1 MVKFKVEDANFN
13 KIYPVGSIYMSINST
28 DPSELF
34 GGEWEQI
41 KDRFLLA
48 CGTTYSLR
56 LLVAVIA
63 CGVPVA
69 VTAPVWISSFPEG
82 YTLLS
87 DRVALVRSTCFVDA
101 SFVSSSVDG
110 VVRLMIT
117 LLIMCLNSNG
127 TEPVRGAIASPP
139 LYVFVAFGAL

>member
-48 CGTTYSLR
+48 CGTTYSNGATGGEATHTLSVNEMPSHRHEENGSMTTGIQSGDYLR
-56 LLVAVIA
+56 VGYGSQTNGQYTNYTGGGQAHNNMPPYLAVY
-63 CGVPVA
+63 CWVR
-69 VTAPVWISSFPEG
+69 TA
-82 YTLLS
+82 
-87 DRVALVRSTCFVDA
+87 
-101 SFVSSSVDG
+101 
-110 VVRLMIT
+110 
-117 LLIMCLNSNG
+117 
-127 TEPVRGAIASPP
+127 
-139 LYVFVAFGAL
+139 

>member
-48 CGTTYSLR
+48 CGTTYSNGATGGEATHTLTTNEMPTHSHSIGKGGALY
-56 LLVAVIA
+56 LLNNSATA
-63 CGVPVA
+63 SGYSN
-69 VTAPVWISSFPEG
+69 VTSIDI
-82 YTLLS
+82 T
-87 DRVALVRSTCFVDA
+87 
-101 SFVSSSVDG
+101 VDG
-110 VVRLMIT
+110 SSIRF
-117 LLIMCLNSNG
+117 
-127 TEPVRGAIASPP
+127 PVRNRAPCVDFPGYFRE
-139 LYVFVAFGAL
+139 LFGKFCL

>member
-48 CGTTYSLR
+48 CGTTYSNGATGGEATHKLTVNEIPSHEHLTGNR
-56 LLVAVIA
+56 ASYGTGNVNATI
-63 CGVPVA
+63 
-69 VTAPVWISSFPEG
+69 G
-82 YTLLS
+82 YYNS
-87 DRVALVRSTCFVDA
+87 GST
-101 SFVSSSVDG
+101 SSVSTSLTG
-110 VVRLMIT
+110 GSQAHNNMPPYLAVYCWVR
-117 LLIMCLNSNG
+117 
-127 TEPVRGAIASPP
+127 IA
-139 LYVFVAFGAL
+139 